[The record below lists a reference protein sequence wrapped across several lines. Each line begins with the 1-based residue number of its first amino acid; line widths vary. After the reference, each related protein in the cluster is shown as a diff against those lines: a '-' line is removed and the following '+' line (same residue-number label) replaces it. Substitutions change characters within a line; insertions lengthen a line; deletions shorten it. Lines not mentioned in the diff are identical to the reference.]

1 MPKFIPSVKRLTEER
16 NQVKVQDIAPQVSD
30 RDRLKIGLS
39 LAKEKRLDEALD
51 EFKAVLGNNSS
62 SIPAH
67 MGAGTVYLR
76 QKRYDEAMNH
86 FQSAVKLDP
95 LMSKAAL
102 KVGRIYFI
110 KGELDKA
117 AEEFQNALNLDP
129 KSTQAY
135 IAMGQVFMKQKDYEA
150 AIKQISKALRLNPQL
165 AKARLLVAQIYK
177 AQGKIPEAIATLNSV
192 LTIDPK
198 LFLPYLLIGR
208 LHLIQKEY
216 GLAKEAFQKIINNEL
231 PTPGA
236 NLAKLL
242 GFAEALTGVNELEE
256 AVQILRNL
264 PEVDAIAAKKHQLF
278 GDVYYKQGL
287 FRQATEE
294 YQAAKLL
301 ASQEENAIDETD
313 DFDILLEQDDTQW
326 EDLAS
331 TYRALGKSLLS
342 DPSNPQTPQRRISSL

>member
-30 RDRLKIGLS
+30 RDRLKLGLS

-51 EFKAVLGNNSS
+51 EFKAVLQNNSS

-76 QKRYDEAMNH
+76 QKRYDEAMTH

-135 IAMGQVFMKQKDYEA
+135 VAMGQVFMKQKNYEA

-177 AQGKIPEAIATLNSV
+177 AQGKIPEAIAILKSV
-192 LTIDPK
+192 IAIDPK

-216 GLAKEAFQKIINNEL
+216 SAAKEAFQEIITKEL
-231 PTPGA
+231 PTPAA

-242 GFAEALTGVNELEE
+242 GFTEALIGVNELEE
-256 AVQILRNL
+256 ATQILRNL
-264 PEVDAIAAKKHQLF
+264 PEVDATAAKKHQLF
-278 GDVYYKQGL
+278 GDIFYNQGL

-301 ASQEENAIDETD
+301 ASKQENALNEIDE
-313 DFDILLEQDDTQW
+313 FDILIEQDDAHW
-326 EDLAS
+326 EELAS
-331 TYRALGKSLLS
+331 TYRAAGKNLIS
-342 DPSNPQTPQRRISSL
+342 DPSNPEFQQRRISSL

>member
-1 MPKFIPSVKRLTEER
+1 MT
-16 NQVKVQDIAPQVSD
+16 
-30 RDRLKIGLS
+30 
-39 LAKEKRLDEALD
+39 
-51 EFKAVLGNNSS
+51 
-62 SIPAH
+62 
-67 MGAGTVYLR
+67 
-76 QKRYDEAMNH
+76 H